1 MYSSEKLFH
10 AVVDVLNEKWKECF
24 WISYLFSK
32 YHDDASAPFLPGR
45 GGMLAT
51 TLATAEEAES
61 LDIFLYYYL

>member
-1 MYSSEKLFH
+1 MR
-10 AVVDVLNEKWKECF
+10 NEKNVFESR
-24 WISYLFSK
+24 IYLANIMMMQALLFLLF
-32 YHDDASAPFLPGR
+32 FLPGR